1 MPGWP
6 WVSPPWR
13 PPSQAEPMQGLIG
26 SGLAELGLSGQV
38 PEGTAAHLAQF
49 GQLLLRKNEVMNLT
63 AIIRPRD
70 VATLHML
77 DCAALLNCAGFQYKT
92 LIDVGTGAGFPG
104 IPLKILVPTLYV
116 TLLDTQGKRVDWL
129 EEACDALGLD
139 GVAPIQGRAEEAAH
153 LPALRGQY
161 DFATAR
167 AVADLRILSELCLPF
182 VKVGGYFLA
191 MKGTDC
197 DAELEAARPAI
208 HELGGEV
215 EQCVDYAIPHTVVSH
230 RVVMVKKKASTPSQ
244 YPRKWVKIQKNP
256 L

>member
-1 MPGWP
+1 M
-6 WVSPPWR
+6 R
-13 PPSQAEPMQGLIG
+13 GLIT

-38 PEGTAAHLAQF
+38 PEAASAQLERL
-49 GQLLLRKNEVMNLT
+49 GQLLLRKNEMLNLT

-92 LIDVGTGAGFPG
+92 LIDVGSGAGFPG
-104 IPLKILVPTLYV
+104 VPLKILVPTLHV
-116 TLLDTQGKRVDWL
+116 TLLDAQGKRVDWL
-129 EEACDALGLD
+129 EEVCDTLGLS
-139 GVAPIQGRAEEAAH
+139 GVAPIQGRAEEAAQV
-153 LPALRGQY
+153 PTLRGQY

-167 AVADLRILSELCLPF
+167 AVADLRVLSELCLPF
-182 VKVGGYFLA
+182 VRVGGYFLA

-197 DAELEAARPAI
+197 DGELDAARPAI

-215 EQCVDYAIPHTVVSH
+215 EQCVDYAIPHTDVTH
-230 RVVMVKKKASTPSQ
+230 RVVIVKKKASTPSQ
-244 YPRKWVKIQKNP
+244 YPRKWVKIQKSP

>member
-1 MPGWP
+1 M
-6 WVSPPWR
+6 R
-13 PPSQAEPMQGLIG
+13 TLIE
-26 SGLAELGLSGQV
+26 SGLPELGLSGQV
-38 PEGTAAHLAQF
+38 PEAAPAQLERF

-104 IPLKILVPTLYV
+104 VPLKILVPTLRV
-116 TLLDTQGKRVDWL
+116 TLLDAQTKRVDWL
-129 EEACDALGLD
+129 EEACKTLGLS
-139 GVAPIQGRAEEAAH
+139 GITPIHGRAEEAG
-153 LPALRGQY
+153 LDPTLREQF
-161 DFATAR
+161 DFASAR
-167 AVADLRILSELCLPF
+167 AVADLRVLSELCLPF

-197 DAELEAARPAI
+197 DVELDSARSAI
-208 HELGGEV
+208 RDLGGEV
-215 EQCVDYAIPHTVVSH
+215 KRCVDYSIPHTQVNH
-230 RVVMVKKKASTPSQ
+230 RVIVIKKKSSTPSQ

>member
-1 MPGWP
+1 
-6 WVSPPWR
+6 
-13 PPSQAEPMQGLIG
+13 MQGLIG

-38 PEGTAAHLAQF
+38 PESAPAQLERF
-49 GQLLLRKNEVMNLT
+49 GRLLLEKNEVMNLT

-92 LIDVGTGAGFPG
+92 LMDIGTGAGFPG
-104 IPLKILVPTLYV
+104 VPLKILVPTLRV
-116 TLLDTQGKRVDWL
+116 TLLDAQGKRVEWL
-129 EEACDALGLD
+129 EEVCGELGLS
-139 GVAPIQGRAEEAAH
+139 GIAALQGRAEEAGLDSAH
-153 LPALRGQY
+153 REQY
-161 DFATAR
+161 DLVTAR
-167 AVADLRILSELCLPF
+167 AVSDLRVLSELCLPF
-182 VKVGGYFLA
+182 VTVGGYFLA

-197 DAELEAARPAI
+197 DAELDAARPAI

-215 EQCVDYAIPHTVVSH
+215 EQCVDYDIPHTDVTH
-230 RVVMVKKKASTPSQ
+230 RVVLVKKKASTPSQ

>member
-1 MPGWP
+1 
-6 WVSPPWR
+6 
-13 PPSQAEPMQGLIG
+13 MQGLIG

-38 PEGTAAHLAQF
+38 PEGAPAQLERF
-49 GQLLLRKNEVMNLT
+49 GRLLLEKNEVMNLT

-92 LIDVGTGAGFPG
+92 LMDVGTGAGFPG
-104 IPLKILVPTLYV
+104 VPLKILVPTLRV
-116 TLLDTQGKRVDWL
+116 TLLDAQGKRVEWL
-129 EEACDALGLD
+129 EEVCGELGLS
-139 GVAPIQGRAEEAAH
+139 GIAALQGRAEEAGLDSAH
-153 LPALRGQY
+153 REQY
-161 DFATAR
+161 DLVTAR
-167 AVADLRILSELCLPF
+167 AVSDLRVLSELCLPF
-182 VKVGGYFLA
+182 VTVGGYFLA

-197 DAELEAARPAI
+197 DAELDAARPAI

-215 EQCVDYAIPHTVVSH
+215 EQCVDYDIPHTDVTH
-230 RVVMVKKKASTPSQ
+230 RVVLVKKKASTPSQ